1 MSNSDFNPI
10 TAFDSIKTGI
20 LDYIDTAFATSSP
33 SLNAERRSK
42 LQNDGSEEGLF
53 QVPFIEPILN
63 YKSSREL
70 RDVELPINA
79 DEPMKKAFFD
89 LATAKLIGDYSLYSH
104 QEEMLQKS
112 LEGKHCI
119 VTSGTGSGKTE
130 SFMLP
135 LLANIVRESGQWDAA
150 TLPKNRDT
158 WYKTSTDDGLRW
170 DANKRAD
177 HWKEKRTSGVRGL
190 ILYPMNALVEDQLSR
205 LRAAL
210 DSDQAHE
217 AYDSNEDYFKG
228 NRITFGR
235 YNGKTP
241 VSGHPQR
248 WDDEKGKFVSNQS
261 AKTRLKNALREL
273 KSQYDNL
280 RSGLKEAEEAF
291 IQEKDPKE
299 KELKKEKFEQA
310 QDLLTFFPR
319 VDDRSVEMLSRWEMQ
334 RKAPDIFITN
344 FSMLSIMLMRN
355 SDPDNPDLDG
365 DLGDCDIFEQTR
377 EWLEND
383 PFRKGETDSP
393 DRHFHLVIDELH
405 LYRGTAGTE
414 VAYLIRLLLERL
426 GLDPKSKQLKILASS
441 ASLEKGDNQTIKFIG
456 EFFGYTTEQVRE
468 KFEVIAGDLSK
479 TEKCELE
486 KIEADKCLNNTL
498 DLNDEAF
505 WKRIGGALTHACVE
519 EPEKN
524 ETPKAIALDIFA
536 RNLFPAL
543 TDEDRQ
549 TATNNLLQCLSSK
562 ALSDIKEI
570 PRFRFHWMVRPA
582 SGLWASLAEPEE
594 DKALR
599 SVGKLYTECVN
610 GRDKSSGNRIAQV
623 LYCECCGT
631 QFYSGHRS
639 QAKKSDPFGLGSGQ
653 ERFELLSEAD
663 KLENLPDS
671 RLGERADQQTYK
683 QRIVFWPKPD
693 GVNVDESIL
702 SWGQCKSLPLERTL
716 ERGENISSLTESNG
730 GRTTATWQP
739 AALNPKTGIIT
750 LGGND
755 AGDRQGY
762 IFHIAGLGGKD
773 DAPAMP
779 HMCPRCAQ
787 DYGKRQRLSPLRTF
801 GTGWSRIN
809 QLLAKHLFKE
819 LPHSPSRE
827 LVAFSDSRDA
837 AATLSYGIEDSHWMN
852 LLRQAVFGDLINR
865 ATDPNGPIT
874 EKLLTLW
881 KEHKGK
887 QQECK
892 DHVEQLLKEDY
903 PDGSMPREI
912 EELYDLI
919 SKVERSFPAPDPDA
933 LENLNRRLQTPWD
946 VLRLDNLIG
955 GDLSP
960 VERYFLELGIRPDG
974 RLSAQDGT
982 YWTTYYEWT
991 GNAITQ
997 KTDGEIGQTGIDD
1010 LVRIRNMMRAKTM
1023 SALFDRI
1030 LYDMES
1036 QGIAFTCLSPGI
1048 RIGAGDD
1055 QQEETLRE
1063 IMSSVLRMLGESYQY
1078 IPKKEFGREEVISD
1092 TGAAWS
1098 EADPTEAARS
1108 ASKVR
1113 MREYLSKC
1121 AEKLGID
1128 YETLR
1133 SQISDALSKG
1143 GHGGWLLRGDQL
1155 HIKVLAEEQKSIEC
1169 PSCHRIHWHSSGGV
1183 CTRCGCDLPEEPDGP
1198 TAKELRDSHYYAK
1211 EALNREETKFRLHCE
1226 ELTGQ
1231 TDDQAQR
1238 QRHFRNLFVEGD
1250 QIDGRGFIQN
1260 VDKIDLLSVTTT
1272 MEVGVDIGPLVSVM
1286 QGNMPPERF
1295 NYQQRVGR
1303 AGRRGQRFSAA
1314 LTFCRPDSH
1323 DRHHFLSPK
1332 EITGGI
1338 PPQPF
1343 LSMGSDQEI
1352 IARRLAAKECL
1363 RMAFWEIG
1371 RRWHDLSGSPD
1382 VHGEFGSIDSLDSSV
1397 VAQLKALFATDAFKQ
1412 KISRI
1417 CETLC
1422 RGSSVEQGKLR
1433 DYIHKELINSMSA
1446 ISDSSEYAENS
1457 IANRLA
1463 EGGILPMYGMPTR
1476 SRNLYIKLKKN
1487 PQDGDKDE
1495 AKSVDRDLDQSL
1507 GAFAPGS
1514 RINKDKKVYQVNGLI
1529 GVPRYIP
1536 GKGWEAGPPDAYRRW
1551 LVFYEKSMRFECV
1564 DPVEGDTAPDAD
1576 DFTLDGEHAR
1586 IIEAIT
1592 PMAYRCDNRAHS
1604 PEEYSRGSSGF
1615 VKVATDMR
1623 GDAPETV
1630 GNASLE
1636 FKPQGNVFRVN
1647 DCNGEGFEF
1656 SRHPNGMSVGFDR
1669 PNDPAGFLSG
1679 DHLIH
1684 QYGAEDERLA
1694 LFSRKKTDVLQLKPK
1709 TVPKGLY
1716 LNPNTRDA
1724 QSVSLR
1730 SAYYSAATMIILH
1743 TTRKLDIDPS
1753 EIEIASIHGGDL
1765 HRAGEI
1771 MLADHLPNGA
1781 GFVDWIARNWEDKVL
1796 DELLAQPEHC
1806 TCDTACYDCLM
1817 SYQNRSLHALLDW
1830 RLGMQLL
1837 RVFKDGGLELDTVLR
1852 ESEGRA
1858 KKLLQE
1864 LSDSFPEVKMVNNLD
1879 WPACFSDGGTLFL
1892 IVDPFVSPV
1901 LNTNNKLGKSASEW
1915 MQRDGCTDVRLMDT
1929 FNMSRRLAW
1938 CWSHRFEKMPNAR
1951 LEDPENYS
1959 IPDSDPLTSLPPENE
1974 WSDGVFELTKRPRG
1988 LPDSDPLRFRKYQDE
2003 QIRYIK
2009 RYLIRLS
2016 DGEFAVGRISQ
2027 MVDLEGNNTLKYSPA
2042 TDYDGLSYQQIVAE
2056 DIIAT
2061 LCREED

>member
-1 MSNSDFNPI
+1 MSNNDFNPI
-10 TAFDSIKTGI
+10 TAFESIKTGI

-42 LQNDGSEEGLF
+42 LQNDGSKEGLF

-63 YKSSREL
+63 YESSREL
-70 RDVELPINA
+70 RGVELPIDA

-89 LATAKLIGDYSLYSH
+89 LALAGLIGDYPLYSH

-150 TLPKNRDT
+150 TLPKNRDP
-158 WYKTSTDDGLRW
+158 WYKPSTDDGLRW

-177 HWKEKRTSGVRGL
+177 HWNESRTSAVRGL

-217 AYDSNEDYFKG
+217 AYDSNEEYFKG

-261 AKTRLKNALREL
+261 AKTRLKNALREI
-273 KSQYDNL
+273 KNQYDNL

-291 IQEKDPKE
+291 NQEAEPKE

-334 RKAPDIFITN
+334 RNAPDIFITN

-355 SDPDNPDLDG
+355 SDPDLDG

-377 EWLEND
+377 EWLEDD
-383 PFRKGETDSP
+383 PFRKGEADSP

-426 GLDPKSKQLKILASS
+426 GLEPESKQLKILASS
-441 ASLEKGDNQTIKFIG
+441 ASLEKGDEQTLKFIG

-468 KFEVIAGDLSK
+468 KFEVISGDLSK

-486 KIEADKCLNNTL
+486 KIDTDKCLNNTL
-498 DLNDEAF
+498 ELDDKAF
-505 WKRIGGALTHACVE
+505 WKRVGGALTHACVE
-519 EPEKN
+519 EPEKK
-524 ETPKAIALDIFA
+524 ETPKAIALDKFA

-599 SVGKLYTECVN
+599 SVGELYTECVN
-610 GRDKSSGNRIAQV
+610 GRDESGNRIAQV

-639 QAKKSDPFGLGSGQ
+639 QAKESDRFGLGSGQ

-663 KLENLPDS
+663 KLEKLPDG
-671 RLGERADQQTYK
+671 RLGERADQQTYNE
-683 QRIVFWPKPD
+683 RIVFWPKPD
-693 GVNVDESIL
+693 GMDVDETSL
-702 SWGQCKSLPLERTL
+702 SWEQCKSLPLERAL
-716 ERGENISSLTESNG
+716 EKGEGVGNLSVRNG

-750 LGGND
+750 LGTSGEE
-755 AGDRQGY
+755 GDRLGY
-762 IFHIAGLGGKD
+762 VFHIDSLGDKD

-787 DYGKRQRLSPLRTF
+787 DYGKRRRLSPLRTF

-819 LPHSPSRE
+819 LPQTPSRE

-852 LLRQAVFGDLINR
+852 LLRQAVFGDLIDR
-865 ATDPNGPIT
+865 AANDTGPIT
-874 EKLLTLW
+874 HKLLMCW
-881 KEHKGK
+881 KEHRGK
-887 QQECK
+887 KQECIERAK
-892 DHVEQLLKEDY
+892 HLLQEVY
-903 PDGSMPREI
+903 PDGVLPREI
-912 EELYDLI
+912 DELYQLI
-919 SKVERSFPAPDPDA
+919 EKAERSFPAPDETA
-933 LENLNRRLQTPWD
+933 REELERRQQTPWN
-946 VLRLDNLIG
+946 VIRLDSLVGGNL
-955 GDLSP
+955 SS
-960 VERYFLELGIRPDG
+960 VERYLLALGIRPDG
-974 RLSAQDGT
+974 RLSAQDDT
-982 YWTTYYEWT
+982 DWTTYYNWT
-991 GNAITQ
+991 GGSVSQ
-997 KTDGEIGQTGIDD
+997 KTDGEIGPQGIND
-1010 LVRIRNMMRAKTM
+1010 LQRIRDMMRAKTM

-1036 QGIAFTCLSPGI
+1036 QGVGYTCLSPGI
-1048 RIGAGDD
+1048 RIGTGEKDR
-1055 QQEETLRE
+1055 EETLKD
-1063 IMSSVLRMLGESYQY
+1063 IVSSVLRMLGEGYQY
-1078 IPKKEFGREEVISD
+1078 IPKKEFGRETIITD
-1092 TGAAWS
+1092 TGAVWKDT
-1098 EADPTEAARS
+1098 EPTMASRS

-1113 MREYLSKC
+1113 IREYLSKC
-1121 AEKLGID
+1121 AGKLSMD
-1128 YETLR
+1128 YEELR
-1133 SQISDALSKG
+1133 QSVHDSLVTD
-1143 GHGGWLLRGDQL
+1143 GHGGWLIRGDRL
-1155 HIKVLAEEQKSIEC
+1155 NIAVITEEQKSIEC

-1183 CTRCGCDLPEEPDGP
+1183 CTRCGCDLPEEPIGP

-1250 QIDGRGFIQN
+1250 EIDGRGFIQN

-1332 EITGGI
+1332 EITGGT

-1343 LSMGSDQEI
+1343 LSMGKDQEI

-1382 VHGEFGSIDSLDSSV
+1382 VHGEFGSIGSLDSSIL
-1397 VAQLKALFATDAFKQ
+1397 AQLKELFATDAFKQ

-1446 ISDSSEYAENS
+1446 ICDSSEYAENS

-1551 LVFYEKSMRFECV
+1551 LIFYEKSMRFECEELV
-1564 DPVEGDTAPDAD
+1564 PGDKAPDPAS
-1576 DFTLDGEHAR
+1576 LSHNGELPR
-1586 IIEAIT
+1586 IIEGIT

-1615 VKVATDMR
+1615 VKVATNLGKVDTR
-1623 GDAPETV
+1623 ISIENT
-1630 GNASLE
+1630 SLE
-1636 FKPQGNVFRVN
+1636 FRPQGDVFRVN

-1656 SRHPNGMSVGFDR
+1656 NRHSNGMSVGVDR
-1669 PNDPAGFLSG
+1669 PNAPAGFLSG

-1716 LNPNTRDA
+1716 LNPNTGDA

-1771 MLADHLPNGA
+1771 MLADQLPNGA
-1781 GFVDWIARNWEDKVL
+1781 GFVDWIARNWEEKVL
-1796 DELLAQPEHC
+1796 DELLVQPEPC

-1837 RVFKDGGLELDTVLR
+1837 RVFKDGGLKLDTVLR

-1858 KKLLQE
+1858 EELLQE
-1864 LSDSFPEVKMVNNLD
+1864 LSDSFPEVNKVNDLD

-1892 IVDPFVSPV
+1892 IVDPFVSPI
-1901 LNTNNKLGKSASEW
+1901 LNTNNKLGKSANEW
-1915 MQRDGCTDVRLMDT
+1915 LQRDGSTDVRLMDT
-1929 FNMSRRLAW
+1929 FNLSRRLAW

-1951 LEDPENYS
+1951 LEDPVNDS
-1959 IPDSDPLTSLPPENE
+1959 IPDSEPLTSLPPESE
-1974 WSDGVFELTKRPRG
+1974 WSEGVFELTKRPRG
-1988 LPDSDPLRFRKYQDE
+1988 LPDSEPRIFRKYQNE
-2003 QIRYIK
+2003 QISYSE
-2009 RYLIRLS
+2009 RYLVHLP
-2016 DGEFAVGRISQ
+2016 DGEFAVGLISQ
-2027 MVDLEGNNTLKYSPA
+2027 MVDLEGTKTLKYTPF
-2042 TDYDGLSYQQIVAE
+2042 DYLDGLSYQQIEVE

-2061 LCREED
+2061 LYREED